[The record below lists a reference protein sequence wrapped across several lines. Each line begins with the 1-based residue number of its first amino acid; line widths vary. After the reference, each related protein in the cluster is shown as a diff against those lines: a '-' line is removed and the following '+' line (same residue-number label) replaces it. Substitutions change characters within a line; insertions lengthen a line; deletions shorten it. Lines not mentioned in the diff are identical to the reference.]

1 MFSVCL
7 FQGYREVVIGRV
19 DNVDRRE
26 RDAPV
31 PAGGAAAA
39 GAQRRAARALAR
51 RLPAQEDRY
60 AGTTPALRECSV
72 HPLVWL
78 LYFDVIYSNTRI
90 ICFVGWIKRHV
101 LYVQCSVGMFS
112 SSRIS

>member
-60 AGTTPALRECSV
+60 AGRHARS
-72 HPLVWL
+72 
-78 LYFDVIYSNTRI
+78 TR
-90 ICFVGWIKRHV
+90 
-101 LYVQCSVGMFS
+101 MFS
-112 SSRIS
+112 ASPRVIIVL